1 MRTIVIA
8 ALAAGMAAIAPSAS
22 LATPS
27 GAANRNENAPAQPSA
42 AQPADS
48 ERQICV
54 ADDSSYSHIRRPI
67 CHTARQWIAIEGAV
81 PEGR

>member
-8 ALAAGMAAIAPSAS
+8 GLAVGLATIAPSVSAAS
-22 LATPS
+22 
-27 GAANRNENAPAQPSA
+27 AANAPSRNESAPAQPSA

-54 ADDSSYSHIRRPI
+54 ADDSSYSRIRRPV
-67 CHTARQWIAIEGAV
+67 CHTAREWIALEGAV